1 MFVRCDA
8 AFVRK
13 LLGWKYCV
21 VRVMKE
27 IDFTRIHYRVG
38 NLLDEVVRLSLK
50 PIIAWPYSSKAR
62 ITHLE
67 LKLVGVVVDGLRI
80 GCVQIVVN
88 LYRERVALIES
99 REVIGIWPVW
109 LRREPLESWINT
121 PNWDDV
127 TDICK
132 NSFLGIDYRVGNF
145 ATDWVRVLAGV

>member
-21 VRVMKE
+21 VRVMQE

-38 NLLDEVVRLSLK
+38 NLWDEVVRLSLK
-50 PIIAWPYSSKAR
+50 PIIAWPWSSKAR

-67 LKLVGVVVDGLRI
+67 LKLVSVVVDSLRI

-99 REVIGIWPVW
+99 RVIGICPVW
-109 LRREPLESWINT
+109 LRRETLESWIGT
-121 PNWDDV
+121 SNWDDV
-127 TDICK
+127 TYVWK
-132 NSFLGIDYRVGNF
+132 NSFLGIDYKVGDF